1 MIEDRIRK
9 IEARINGTEK
19 LPAET
24 KGELLALL
32 ESLRQEIAEL
42 PDSHGEDADSVARF
56 AEASAHEA
64 TREERKPQL
73 LEAAIEGL
81 NASVGEF
88 EVTHPK
94 LADTINRIAM
104 ILSNMGM

>member
-9 IEARINGTEK
+9 IEARIHGTEK

-24 KGELLALL
+24 KEELLSLL
-32 ESLRQEIAEL
+32 ESLKKEIAEL
-42 PDSHGEDADSVARF
+42 AESHGEDADSVTRF
-56 AEASAHEA
+56 TEASAHEA
-64 TREERKPQL
+64 TRSEQKPQL

-81 NASVGEF
+81 NASVEEF